1 MELPC
6 NNHLFSIQKASEG
19 IKKCLPGLINILSD
33 ALNLNLGSEM
43 KRGKKKKGCLVKL
56 HPLVIIPSYSHR
68 PHPKTMGEMVASGG
82 LVWFGLVEWGPPDLP
97 PCSPPP
103 IANSSL
109 HNHSRVGK
117 ISFKRHVLAS
127 VVIGPKPSGVY
138 TREDPNLQFVNIICK
153 TQVSKMFLR
162 AVQFTTSNQRNSLKN
177 IEKLLSL
184 VLFLG

>member
-1 MELPC
+1 
-6 NNHLFSIQKASEG
+6 
-19 IKKCLPGLINILSD
+19 
-33 ALNLNLGSEM
+33 M

-56 HPLVIIPSYSHR
+56 IHLSLSPPTPTVPTQRLWGKWWLRGGWDGSGWWEGAHQTY
-68 PHPKTMGEMVASGG
+68 PHPP
-82 LVWFGLVEWGPPDLP
+82 L
-97 PCSPPP
+97 

-109 HNHSRVGK
+109 HNHSRGSK